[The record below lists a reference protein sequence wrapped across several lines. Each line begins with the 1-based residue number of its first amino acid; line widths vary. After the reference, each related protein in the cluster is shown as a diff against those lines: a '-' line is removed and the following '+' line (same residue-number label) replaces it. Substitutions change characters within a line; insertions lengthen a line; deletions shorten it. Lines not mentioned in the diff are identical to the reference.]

1 MQLTRRERSTLQA
14 LATRGGR
21 KRLEFCRC
29 EGVRSVRELLQRHP
43 DAVVLVA
50 ATQRGLTALGRD
62 VPESKLRECSE
73 EEFNNLSATVN
84 SQGVMALAVPAPA
97 AEDAPEGD
105 FIFALDRIAD
115 PGNFG
120 TIARTC
126 LAVGGRELWFT
137 AGTVDPWCDKAL
149 RAGMGAQ
156 FSLNWRVFPTLTE
169 LKECAAKYGFGNF
182 FIADPHDGEICFDA
196 PDLYRKSVIV
206 IGNEANGVTEVPPGS
221 RQVIIPMP
229 GNFESL
235 NAAQAATVLLVEY
248 TRRSREHRKQ

>member
-1 MQLTRRERSTLQA
+1 MQLTRREKSTLQA

-43 DAVVLVA
+43 ESVVLIA
-50 ATQRGLTALGRD
+50 ATVRGLQALE
-62 VPESKLRECSE
+62 VPVPAEKLRECSE
-73 EEFNNLSATVN
+73 EEFANLAATVN
-84 SQGVMALAVPAPA
+84 SQGVMALARPAPA
-97 AEDAPEGD
+97 AEQPPAGD
-105 FIFALDRIAD
+105 FIFALDRISD

-156 FSLNWRVFPTLTE
+156 FSLSWRIFPTLND
-169 LKECAAKYGFGNF
+169 LKECAAGYGFSNF
-182 FIADPHDGEICFDA
+182 FIADPHSGEICFDA

-221 RQVIIPMP
+221 RHVIIPMP

-248 TRRSREHRKQ
+248 TRRCRTT